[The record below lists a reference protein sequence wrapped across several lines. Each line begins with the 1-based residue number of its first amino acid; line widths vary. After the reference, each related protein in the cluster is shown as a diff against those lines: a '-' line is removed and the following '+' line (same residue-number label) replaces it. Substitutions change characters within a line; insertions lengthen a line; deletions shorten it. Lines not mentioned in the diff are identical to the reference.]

1 MNILLPVC
9 CIAVL
14 IAIAFACS
22 ENKKAVDWK
31 LVAAGIVMQLIFAFL
46 ILKTEAGLTVF
57 RWLGSIV
64 DALLGFT
71 NEGAKFVFGGLVSP
85 NEAGLAAFGFI
96 FAFNVLPT
104 IIFFSSFM
112 AILYHV
118 GIMQKVIYVIAWVMQ
133 RTLKTSGAESLSASA
148 NIFVGQTEAPLV
160 VKPYIDK
167 MTRSEIMC
175 VMTGGMATVA
185 GGVMA
190 GYVGMLHDKIDNIAG
205 HLMAASVMAA
215 PVSMVFSKILVPET
229 GVPETSG
236 KMEFKSESIDS
247 SVIDACSRG
256 CSEGMSLA
264 INVAA
269 MLIGFTA
276 MIALINSIW
285 GAIANFFGWTAIA
298 TLQDLLGY
306 IFYPITFLLG
316 IRPED
321 RVIAGGLIGEK
332 TILNEF
338 VAYSD
343 LANKYCCANPVNPID
358 EKTKVILTYALCG
371 FANFS
376 SIGIQIAGIGG
387 LAPRRRSEIAGMAI
401 KALLAATLTCF
412 FTSSI
417 ASIMFTPKAE
427 EVKTATAVEQSL
439 NSVVESVKSTAAQA
453 TEAVANTAA
462 QATEA
467 VANTAA
473 QATEAVANTAA
484 QATEAVA
491 NTAAQATEAVAN
503 TAAEATEAVADT
515 AAQATEAVANTAAEV
530 TEAVKTTAAEAAEA
544 VKDAVTPAAQN

>member
-46 ILKTEAGLTVF
+46 ILKTEAGLAVF

-85 NEAGLAAFGFI
+85 NEAGFAAFGFI

-190 GYVGMLHDKIDNIAG
+190 GYVGMLHDKIENIAG

-417 ASIMFTPKAE
+417 ASIMYTPKKD
-427 EVKTATAVEQSL
+427 VKAQTAVEQTAIPSAT
-439 NSVVESVKSTAAQA
+439 SAVEAIAGAAAQA
-453 TEAVANTAA
+453 TEAVKATAA
-462 QATEA
+462 E
-467 VANTAA
+467 
-473 QATEAVANTAA
+473 
-484 QATEAVA
+484 
-491 NTAAQATEAVAN
+491 ATEAVAN
-503 TAAEATEAVADT
+503 TAAEATEAVKTT
-515 AAQATEAVANTAAEV
+515 AAETTEAVAATAAEATEAVKTTAAEATEAVANTAAEAA
-530 TEAVKTTAAEAAEA
+530 EAVKTTAAEAVDA
-544 VKDAVTPAAQN
+544 VKEAVTPAAQ

>member
-1 MNILLPVC
+1 MNIILPVC

-14 IAIAFACS
+14 IGIAFACS
-22 ENKKAVDWK
+22 ENKKKVDWK
-31 LVAAGIVMQLIFAFL
+31 LVACGIVMQLIFAFL
-46 ILKTEAGLTVF
+46 ILKTQAGLAVF

-85 NEAGLAAFGFI
+85 NEEGLKAFGFI

-112 AILYHV
+112 AILYHL

-229 GVPETSG
+229 SVPETSG
-236 KMEFKSESIDS
+236 KMEFKTESIDS

-285 GAIANFFGWTAIA
+285 GTICGWFGWTAIN
-298 TLQDLLGY
+298 TLQSLLGY

-316 IRPED
+316 ICEKD

-343 LANKYCCANPVNPID
+343 LANKYCCANPETVID

-387 LAPRRRSEIAGMAI
+387 LAPRRRSEIAGMAL

-427 EVKTATAVEQSL
+427 EVKTAAAVEQSL
-439 NSVVESVKSTAAQA
+439 NSVVESVKATA
-453 TEAVANTAA
+453 TE
-462 QATEA
+462 
-467 VANTAA
+467 
-473 QATEAVANTAA
+473 
-484 QATEAVA
+484 
-491 NTAAQATEAVAN
+491 ATEAVAN
-503 TAAEATEAVADT
+503 TAAEATEAVA
-515 AAQATEAVANTAAEV
+515 NTAAEA
-530 TEAVKTTAAEAAEA
+530 TEAVKTTAVETVEAAGQAVENTAEA
-544 VKDAVTPAAQN
+544 VGQAVENAVEAVKQATEQPEVK

>member
-46 ILKTEAGLTVF
+46 ILKTEAGLAVF

-85 NEAGLAAFGFI
+85 NEAGFAAFGFI

-190 GYVGMLHDKIDNIAG
+190 GYVGMLHDKIENIAG

-316 IRPED
+316 ICEKD

-417 ASIMFTPKAE
+417 ASIMFTPQ
-427 EVKTATAVEQSL
+427 VKNAPAAAVEQTAIPSAT
-439 NSVVESVKSTAAQA
+439 SAVEAIAGAAAQA
-453 TEAVANTAA
+453 TEAVKATAA
-462 QATEA
+462 E
-467 VANTAA
+467 
-473 QATEAVANTAA
+473 
-484 QATEAVA
+484 
-491 NTAAQATEAVAN
+491 ATEAVAN
-503 TAAEATEAVADT
+503 TAAEATEAVKTT
-515 AAQATEAVANTAAEV
+515 AAETTEAVAATAAEATEAVANTAAEA
-530 TEAVKTTAAEAAEA
+530 TEAVKTTAAEATEAVANTAAEA
-544 VKDAVTPAAQN
+544 VDAVKEAVTPAAQ

>member
-1 MNILLPVC
+1 MDILLPVC

-14 IAIAFACS
+14 IGIAFAFS
-22 ENKKAVDWK
+22 ENKKKVDWK

-46 ILKTEAGLTVF
+46 ILKTQAGLAVF
-57 RWLGSIV
+57 KWLGSIV

-85 NEAGLAAFGFI
+85 NEAGFAAFGFI

-112 AILYHV
+112 AILYHI

-285 GAIANFFGWTAIA
+285 GAVANFFGWTAIA

-316 IRPED
+316 ICEKD

-387 LAPRRRSEIAGMAI
+387 LAPRRRSEIAGMAL

-417 ASIMFTPKAE
+417 ASIMFTPQ
-427 EVKTATAVEQSL
+427 VKNAPAAAVEQTAIPSAT
-439 NSVVESVKSTAAQA
+439 SAVEAIAGAAAQATEAVKATAAEATEAVKTTAAQA
-453 TEAVANTAA
+453 TEAV
-462 QATEA
+462 
-467 VANTAA
+467 V
-473 QATEAVANTAA
+473 
-484 QATEAVA
+484 
-491 NTAAQATEAVAN
+491 N
-503 TAAEATEAVADT
+503 TAAEATETVADT

>member
-1 MNILLPVC
+1 MEKVLPIF

-14 IAIAFACS
+14 IGIAFAFS
-22 ENKKAVDWK
+22 ENKKKVDWK
-31 LVAAGIVMQLIFAFL
+31 LVAAGCIMQFFFAFL
-46 ILKTEAGLTVF
+46 ILKTEFGRKIFEFLGGVVNGL
-57 RWLGSIV
+57 L
-64 DALLGFT
+64 DFT
-71 NEGAKFVFGGLVSP
+71 NEGASFVFGGLVRASAVG
-85 NEAGLAAFGFI
+85 NEAFGYI

-104 IIFFSSFM
+104 IVFFSSFM
-112 AILYHV
+112 AILYHLGV
-118 GIMQKVIYVIAWVMQ
+118 MQKVIYVIAWIMQ

-190 GYVGMLHDKIDNIAG
+190 GYVGMLNKMIPTIAG

-229 GVPETSG
+229 EVPETSG
-236 KMEFKSESIDS
+236 KMEFKTESIDT

-276 MIALINSIW
+276 MIALVNYCW
-285 GAIANFFGWTAIA
+285 GGICHIFVDPKVNPGHWLCKID
-298 TLQDLLGY
+298 TLQELLG
-306 IFYPITFLLG
+306 ILLYPLTFLLG
-316 IRPED
+316 IREQD

-343 LANKYCCANPVNPID
+343 LAKNYVGPNSPI
-358 EKTKVILTYALCG
+358 EERTQIILTYALCG

-387 LAPRRRSEIAGMAI
+387 LAPRRRSEIANMAL

-417 ASIMFTPKAE
+417 ASIMYDPNQKGEEIKKEAPKKE
-427 EVKTATAVEQSL
+427 TATNKELEDRVNALQKQVEEL
-439 NSVVESVKSTAAQA
+439 LKN
-453 TEAVANTAA
+453 N
-462 QATEA
+462 
-467 VANTAA
+467 
-473 QATEAVANTAA
+473 
-484 QATEAVA
+484 
-491 NTAAQATEAVAN
+491 
-503 TAAEATEAVADT
+503 
-515 AAQATEAVANTAAEV
+515 
-530 TEAVKTTAAEAAEA
+530 
-544 VKDAVTPAAQN
+544 PR

>member
-1 MNILLPVC
+1 MDILLPVC

-14 IAIAFACS
+14 IGIAYIFS
-22 ENKKAVDWK
+22 ENKAKVDWK

-46 ILKTEAGLTVF
+46 ILKTEAGLAVF

-316 IRPED
+316 ICEKD

-387 LAPRRRSEIAGMAI
+387 LAPRRRSEIAGMAL

-427 EVKTATAVEQSL
+427 EVKTAAAVEQSL
-439 NSVVESVKSTAAQA
+439 NSVVESVKATATEA
-453 TEAVANTAA
+453 TEAVVNTAA
-462 QATEA
+462 E
-467 VANTAA
+467 
-473 QATEAVANTAA
+473 
-484 QATEAVA
+484 
-491 NTAAQATEAVAN
+491 ATEAVAN
-503 TAAEATEAVADT
+503 TAAEATEAVANT
-515 AAQATEAVANTAAEV
+515 AAEATETVANTAAEA
-530 TEAVKTTAAEAAEA
+530 TEAVKTTAVETVEAAGQAVENTAEA
-544 VKDAVTPAAQN
+544 VGQAVENAVEAVKQATEQPEVK

>member
-1 MNILLPVC
+1 MEKILPVF

-14 IAIAFACS
+14 IGIAYAFS
-22 ENKKAVDWK
+22 ENKKKVDWK
-31 LVAAGIVMQLIFAFL
+31 LVAAGIVMQLLFAFL
-46 ILKTEAGLTVF
+46 ILKTKFGRDIFEF
-57 RWLGSIV
+57 LGGIV
-64 DALLGFT
+64 NKLLDFT
-71 NEGAKFVFGGLVSP
+71 NAGASFVFGGLVRANPLGS
-85 NEAGLAAFGFI
+85 ESFGYI

-104 IIFFSSFM
+104 IVFFSSFM
-112 AILYHV
+112 AILYHLGV
-118 GIMQKVIYVIAWVMQ
+118 MQKVIYVIALIMQ
-133 RTLKTSGAESLSASA
+133 KTLKTSGAESLSASA

-190 GYVGMLHDKIDNIAG
+190 GYVGMLQSKIPTIAG

-215 PVSMVFSKILVPET
+215 PVSMVFSKIIVPET
-229 GVPETSG
+229 EVPETSG
-236 KMEFKSESIDS
+236 KMEFKTESLDT

-276 MIALINSIW
+276 MIALVNSCW
-285 GAIANFFGWTAIA
+285 GGICHWFVDPKLNPDHWICKID
-298 TLQDLLGY
+298 TLQELLGC
-306 IFYPITFLLG
+306 ILYPLTFLLG
-316 IRPED
+316 IREQD
-321 RVIAGGLIGEK
+321 RIIAGGLIGEK

-343 LANKYCCANPVNPID
+343 LADKYSGVGSVLE
-358 EKTKVILTYALCG
+358 EKTQIILTYALCG

-387 LAPRRRSEIAGMAI
+387 LAPRRRSEIAGMAL

-417 ASIMFTPKAE
+417 ASIMFVPTENRKQE
-427 EVKTATAVEQSL
+427 EQKEIVKPPVQNLQER
-439 NSVVESVKSTAAQA
+439 V
-453 TEAVANTAA
+453 
-462 QATEA
+462 
-467 VANTAA
+467 
-473 QATEAVANTAA
+473 
-484 QATEAVA
+484 
-491 NTAAQATEAVAN
+491 
-503 TAAEATEAVADT
+503 
-515 AAQATEAVANTAAEV
+515 
-530 TEAVKTTAAEAAEA
+530 
-544 VKDAVTPAAQN
+544 DALQKQLDDYIKNNPR

>member
-1 MNILLPVC
+1 MGDSLVMEKILPIF

-14 IAIAFACS
+14 IGIAFAFS
-22 ENKKAVDWK
+22 ENKKKVDWK
-31 LVAAGIVMQLIFAFL
+31 LVAIGCVMQLCFAFL
-46 ILKTEAGLTVF
+46 ILKTDFGRGIFEF
-57 RWLGSIV
+57 LGGIV
-64 DALLGFT
+64 NRLLDFT
-71 NEGAKFVFGGLVSP
+71 NEGAQFVFGGLVKANPLGS
-85 NEAGLAAFGFI
+85 ESFGYI

-104 IIFFSSFM
+104 IVFFSSFM
-112 AILYHV
+112 AILYHL
-118 GIMQKVIYVIAWVMQ
+118 GIMQKVIYVIALIMQ
-133 RTLKTSGAESLSASA
+133 KTLKTSGAESLSASA

-190 GYVGMLHDKIDNIAG
+190 GYVGMLHEKIPTIAG

-215 PVSMVFSKILVPET
+215 PVSMVFSKIIVPET
-229 GVPETSG
+229 EVPETSG
-236 KMEFKSESIDS
+236 KMEFKTESIDK

-276 MIALINSIW
+276 MIALVNSCW
-285 GAIANFFGWTAIA
+285 GGICHLFVDIKADPNHWVTKID
-298 TLQDLLGY
+298 TLQELLG
-306 IFYPITFLLG
+306 ILLYPLTFLLG
-316 IRPED
+316 IREED

-338 VAYSD
+338 VAYND
-343 LANKYCCANPVNPID
+343 LANNYSGVGSVLE
-358 EKTKVILTYALCG
+358 EKTQIILTYALCG

-387 LAPRRRSEIAGMAI
+387 LAPRRRSEIAGMAL

-417 ASIMFTPKAE
+417 ASIMFVPTENKQQE
-427 EVKTATAVEQSL
+427 EHKEIQKPPVKQLQERVDNLQKQIDEL
-439 NSVVESVKSTAAQA
+439 IKN
-453 TEAVANTAA
+453 N
-462 QATEA
+462 
-467 VANTAA
+467 
-473 QATEAVANTAA
+473 
-484 QATEAVA
+484 
-491 NTAAQATEAVAN
+491 
-503 TAAEATEAVADT
+503 
-515 AAQATEAVANTAAEV
+515 
-530 TEAVKTTAAEAAEA
+530 
-544 VKDAVTPAAQN
+544 PR

>member
-1 MNILLPVC
+1 MNFLPIL

-14 IAIAFACS
+14 IGIAFAFS
-22 ENKKAVDWK
+22 EKKNKVDWK
-31 LVAAGIVMQLIFAFL
+31 LVAAGIVIQVIFAFL
-46 ILKTEAGLTVF
+46 ILKTAPGKKVF
-57 RWLGSIV
+57 EFLSDIV
-64 DALLGFT
+64 TALLNYT
-71 NEGAKFVFGGLVSP
+71 EKGASFVFGDLVGGP
-85 NEAGLAAFGFI
+85 AIQKGFGYI

-104 IIFFSSFM
+104 IVFFSSFM
-112 AILYHV
+112 AILYHL
-118 GIMQKVIYVIAWVMQ
+118 GIMQKVILVIAWIMQ

-160 VKPYIDK
+160 VKPYIEK

-190 GYVGMLHDKIDNIAG
+190 SYVGMLKDNIPNIAG

-215 PVSMVFSKILVPET
+215 PVAMVFSKILVPET
-229 GVPETSG
+229 EVPETSG
-236 KMEFKSESIDS
+236 KMEFKTESLDS

-256 CSEGMSLA
+256 CSEGMGLA

-276 MIALINSIW
+276 MIALVNDCWGWSANLCGWKSIN
-285 GAIANFFGWTAIA
+285 
-298 TLQDLLGY
+298 TLQSLLGY
-306 IFYPITFLLG
+306 ILYPLTLLLG

-343 LANKYCCANPVNPID
+343 LATKYVGANSPIC
-358 EKTKVILTYALCG
+358 EKTQIILSYALCG

-387 LAPRRRSEIAGMAI
+387 LAPKRRSEIASLAL

-412 FTSSI
+412 FTSSMASLMYEPKDEVNPAEQ
-417 ASIMFTPKAE
+417 ASINQTVQPAN
-427 EVKTATAVEQSL
+427 T
-439 NSVVESVKSTAAQA
+439 VVESTATTQTANVPA
-453 TEAVANTAA
+453 PVEKAVVSESVEASVSVEANAPLVNEAPVEQIKQINTA
-462 QATEA
+462 E
-467 VANTAA
+467 V
-473 QATEAVANTAA
+473 VP
-484 QATEAVA
+484 
-491 NTAAQATEAVAN
+491 
-503 TAAEATEAVADT
+503 VAD
-515 AAQATEAVANTAAEV
+515 V
-530 TEAVKTTAAEAAEA
+530 TVPDTTA
-544 VKDAVTPAAQN
+544 PANVLDSVAPTALPTDSTVPANN

>member
-1 MNILLPVC
+1 MSFLPVV

-14 IAIAFACS
+14 ILIAFSFS
-22 ENKKAVDWK
+22 ENKKKVDWR
-31 LVAAGIVMQLIFAFL
+31 LVAAGVVIQIIFAFL
-46 ILKTEAGLTVF
+46 ILKTPGGKAVF
-57 RWLGSIV
+57 EWLGGIV
-64 DALLGFT
+64 NALLNFT
-71 NEGAKFVFGGLVSP
+71 NEGAKFVFGGLVNP
-85 NEAGLAAFGFI
+85 NPLGKDAFGFI

-104 IIFFSSFM
+104 IVFFSSFM
-112 AILYHV
+112 AILYHL
-118 GIMQKVIYVIAWVMQ
+118 GIMQKVIFVIAWVMQ

-160 VKPYIDK
+160 VKPYVEK

-190 GYVGMLHDKIDNIAG
+190 GYVSMLQSKIPTIAG

-215 PVSMVFSKILVPET
+215 PISMVFSKILVPET

-276 MIALINSIW
+276 MIALVNSCWGTVCGWFGWEKINS
-285 GAIANFFGWTAIA
+285 
-298 TLQDLLGY
+298 LQNLLGY
-306 IFYPITFLLG
+306 IFYPITYLLN
-316 IRPED
+316 IRQED
-321 RVIAGGLIGEK
+321 RIIAGGLIGEK

-338 VAYSD
+338 VAYSH
-343 LANKYCCANPVNPID
+343 LADQYSGPGSVIE
-358 EKTKVILTYALCG
+358 EKTQIILTYALCG

-387 LAPRRRSEIAGMAI
+387 LAPKRRGEIASLAL

-417 ASIMFTPKAE
+417 ASLMYEPNAQKLEKA
-427 EVKTATAVEQSL
+427 KTACCAFDEYKAPSHNAEQYCTE
-439 NSVVESVKSTAAQA
+439 ESIQITP
-453 TEAVANTAA
+453 EP
-462 QATEA
+462 
-467 VANTAA
+467 
-473 QATEAVANTAA
+473 
-484 QATEAVA
+484 
-491 NTAAQATEAVAN
+491 
-503 TAAEATEAVADT
+503 
-515 AAQATEAVANTAAEV
+515 
-530 TEAVKTTAAEAAEA
+530 TTP
-544 VKDAVTPAAQN
+544 TPAED

>member
-1 MNILLPVC
+1 MERILPIF

-14 IAIAFACS
+14 IGIAFACS
-22 ENKKAVDWK
+22 ENKKKVDWK
-31 LVAAGIVMQLIFAFL
+31 LVGAGVLIQVAFAFL
-46 ILKTEAGLTVF
+46 ILKTQPGREVF
-57 RWLGSIV
+57 EFLSKIV
-64 DALLGFT
+64 SALLDYTGK
-71 NEGAKFVFGGLVSP
+71 GASFVFGDLVAPDCFKKGL
-85 NEAGLAAFGFI
+85 GYI

-104 IIFFSSFM
+104 IVFFSSFM
-112 AILYHV
+112 AILYHL

-160 VKPYIDK
+160 VKPYIEK

-190 GYVGMLHDKIDNIAG
+190 SYVGMLKAHIPTIAG

-215 PVSMVFSKILVPET
+215 PVAMVFSKIIVPET
-229 GVPETSG
+229 EVPETSG
-236 KMEFKSESIDS
+236 KMEFKTESIDS

-256 CSEGMSLA
+256 CSEGMGLA

-276 MIALINSIW
+276 MIALINDCW
-285 GAIANFFGWTAIA
+285 GWVANHIGLTQCN
-298 TLQDLLGY
+298 TLQSLLGY
-306 IFYPITFLLG
+306 ILYPLTFLLG

-343 LANKYCCANPVNPID
+343 LATKYVGPNSPIC
-358 EKTKVILTYALCG
+358 EKTQIILSYALCG

-387 LAPRRRSEIAGMAI
+387 LAPKRRSEIAGLAL

-412 FTSSI
+412 FTSSM
-417 ASIMFTPKAE
+417 ASIMYEPKQAE
-427 EVKTATAVEQSL
+427 PVKP
-439 NSVVESVKSTAAQA
+439 TAAIEQPVNPA
-453 TEAVANTAA
+453 PAPA
-462 QATEA
+462 Q
-467 VANTAA
+467 
-473 QATEAVANTAA
+473 
-484 QATEAVA
+484 
-491 NTAAQATEAVAN
+491 
-503 TAAEATEAVADT
+503 
-515 AAQATEAVANTAAEV
+515 
-530 TEAVKTTAAEAAEA
+530 
-544 VKDAVTPAAQN
+544 TPAGQ

>member
-1 MNILLPVC
+1 MDILLPVC

-14 IAIAFACS
+14 IGIAFAFS
-22 ENKKAVDWK
+22 ENKKKVDWK

-46 ILKTEAGLTVF
+46 ILKTQAGLAVF
-57 RWLGSIV
+57 KWLGSIV

-85 NEAGLAAFGFI
+85 NEAGFAAFGFI

-112 AILYHV
+112 AILYHI

-285 GAIANFFGWTAIA
+285 GAVANFFGWTAIA

-316 IRPED
+316 ICEKD

-387 LAPRRRSEIAGMAI
+387 LAPRRRSEIAGMAL

-417 ASIMFTPKAE
+417 ASIMFTPQ
-427 EVKTATAVEQSL
+427 VKNAPAAAVEQTAIPSAT
-439 NSVVESVKSTAAQA
+439 SAVEAIAGAAAQATEAVKATAAEA

-467 VANTAA
+467 VANTAV
-473 QATEAVANTAA
+473 QATEAV
-484 QATEAVA
+484 V
-491 NTAAQATEAVAN
+491 N

-544 VKDAVTPAAQN
+544 VKDAVTPAQN

>member
-1 MNILLPVC
+1 MDIILPVC

-14 IAIAFACS
+14 IGIAFAFS
-22 ENKKAVDWK
+22 ENKKKVDWK

-46 ILKTEAGLTVF
+46 ILKTAFGMQIF
-57 RWLGSIV
+57 KWLGDIV
-64 DALLGFT
+64 NALLGFT

-85 NEAGLAAFGFI
+85 SEEGARIFGFI

-112 AILYHV
+112 AILYHL

-190 GYVGMLHDKIDNIAG
+190 GYVGMLNGKIDNIAG

-229 GVPETSG
+229 EVPETSG

-285 GAIANFFGWTAIA
+285 GTVCGWCHIPAEWA
-298 TLQDLLGY
+298 TLQGLLGHL
-306 IFYPITFLLG
+306 FYPITFLLG
-316 IRPED
+316 ICPED
-321 RVIAGGLIGEK
+321 RVVAGGLIGEK

-343 LANKYCCANPVNPID
+343 LADKYCCANPAHPIAD
-358 EKTKVILTYALCG
+358 KTKVILTYALCG

-387 LAPRRRSEIAGMAI
+387 LAPRRRSEIAGMAL

-417 ASIMFTPKAE
+417 ASIMYTPKAE
-427 EVKTATAVEQSL
+427 EVKTAAAVEQSI
-439 NSVVESVKSTAAQA
+439 NSVVESVKATAAQT

-462 QATEA
+462 ETAEAVANTAAETTEA

-473 QATEAVANTAA
+473 E
-484 QATEAVA
+484 
-491 NTAAQATEAVAN
+491 ATEAVAN
-503 TAAEATEAVADT
+503 TAAEATEAVANT
-515 AAQATEAVANTAAEV
+515 AAEATEAVANTAAEV
-530 TEAVKTTAAEAAEA
+530 TEAVK
-544 VKDAVTPAAQN
+544 DAVTPATK

>member
-1 MNILLPVC
+1 MDYLPIL

-14 IAIAFACS
+14 IGIAFGFS
-22 ENKKAVDWK
+22 ENKKKVDWK
-31 LVAAGIVMQLIFAFL
+31 LVAMGIVMQLVFAFI
-46 ILKTEAGLTVF
+46 ILKTSFGMTIF
-57 RWLGSIV
+57 KSLGDIV
-64 DALLGFT
+64 NALLGFT
-71 NEGAKFVFGGLVSP
+71 NEGAKFVFGNLVAYQGNS
-85 NEAGLAAFGFI
+85 ATATLGFI
-96 FAFNVLPT
+96 FCFNVLPT

-112 AILYHV
+112 AILYHL
-118 GIMQKVIYVIAWVMQ
+118 GIMQKVIYVIAWIMQ

-190 GYVGMLHDKIDNIAG
+190 GYVGMLNGKIDNIAG

-236 KMEFKSESIDS
+236 KMEFKTESLDS

-269 MLIGFTA
+269 MLVGFTA
-276 MIALINSIW
+276 MIALVNSLW
-285 GAIANFFGWTAIA
+285 GTFCGWVGIGEGWN
-298 TLQDLLGY
+298 TLQGLLGH
-306 IFYPITFLLG
+306 IFWPITFLLG
-316 IRPED
+316 IPAED
-321 RVIAGGLIGEK
+321 RIIAGGLIGEK

-343 LANKYCCANPVNPID
+343 LADKYCCANPVAPISD
-358 EKTKVILTYALCG
+358 KTKVILTYALCG

-387 LAPRRRSEIAGMAI
+387 LAPKRRSEIAGMAL

-417 ASIMFTPKAE
+417 ASLMYTPKEIA
-427 EVKTATAVEQSL
+427 
-439 NSVVESVKSTAAQA
+439 
-453 TEAVANTAA
+453 
-462 QATEA
+462 
-467 VANTAA
+467 
-473 QATEAVANTAA
+473 
-484 QATEAVA
+484 
-491 NTAAQATEAVAN
+491 
-503 TAAEATEAVADT
+503 
-515 AAQATEAVANTAAEV
+515 
-530 TEAVKTTAAEAAEA
+530 KTTVACEQ
-544 VKDAVTPAAQN
+544 AVTPTVETAPATIAEVAPTTTAEVAPATTAEVAPATTAEVAPATTAEVAPASAATAN

>member
-1 MNILLPVC
+1 MDILLPVC

-14 IAIAFACS
+14 IGIAFAFS

-31 LVAAGIVMQLIFAFL
+31 LVAAGIIMQLIFAYL
-46 ILKTEAGLTVF
+46 ILKTDVGLLVF
-57 RWLGSIV
+57 KKLGSIV
-64 DALLGFT
+64 DALLAFT
-71 NEGAKFVFGGLVSP
+71 QEGAKFVFGNLVAYKD
-85 NEAGLAAFGFI
+85 NAAISTVGYI
-96 FAFNVLPT
+96 FCFNVLPT

-118 GIMQKVIYVIAWVMQ
+118 GIMQKVIYVIAWIMQ

-160 VKPYIDK
+160 IKPYIDK

-285 GAIANFFGWTAIA
+285 GAIAGFFGWTAIA

-306 IFYPITFLLG
+306 VFYPITFLLG

-387 LAPRRRSEIAGMAI
+387 LAPKRRSEIAGMAL

-417 ASIMFTPKAE
+417 ASIMYTPKKD
-427 EVKTATAVEQSL
+427 VKAQTAVEQ
-439 NSVVESVKSTAAQA
+439 T
-453 TEAVANTAA
+453 VAP
-462 QATEA
+462 
-467 VANTAA
+467 
-473 QATEAVANTAA
+473 
-484 QATEAVA
+484 
-491 NTAAQATEAVAN
+491 
-503 TAAEATEAVADT
+503 
-515 AAQATEAVANTAAEV
+515 
-530 TEAVKTTAAEAAEA
+530 
-544 VKDAVTPAAQN
+544 AVTPAEVTVTAPALDTPAAPAVETAPAVEATPATEAAPTTQAAPTAENPAPAAQ